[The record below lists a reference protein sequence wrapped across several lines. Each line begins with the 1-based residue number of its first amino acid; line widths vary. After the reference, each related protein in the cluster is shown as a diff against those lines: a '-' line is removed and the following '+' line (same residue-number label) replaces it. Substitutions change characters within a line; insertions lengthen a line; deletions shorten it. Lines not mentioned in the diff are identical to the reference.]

1 MVGMD
6 RLSRHDYELVDFS
19 DERSLLD
26 YAKKLEGHTFR
37 EVLELGIAPKGTEER
52 VDDALVSFK
61 GGVGTLLE
69 ERYFGY
75 RANSNPEADF
85 HDAGVELKTTCFDRR
100 PDGTVRAGER
110 LVLTMIGYDRTIE
123 ADLEESHLWEKA
135 GRILLVYYERDKSV
149 DKYDQRIA
157 HVALFTPPAVDMA
170 IMEQDY
176 RTIQRYVTEGRAD
189 ELSESL
195 TNYLGACTKGAS
207 AAKSMRDQK
216 VYAPGRPAR
225 GRAWCFKGSYMN
237 AVLHDYIL
245 GDAGGESIIK
255 DVSEHA
261 GKSFADYAVARVSA
275 YAGGES
281 IVKDASELEGT
292 SFEDYVV
299 AKVAAFAGME
309 DAEIARALGLD
320 AGPDNKSFW
329 KMIAYRM
336 LGLGGESA
344 SEFEKAGVK
353 VRTVRIERRG
363 KVKESFP
370 LPPFKFAE
378 LAAEEGWEDSELR
391 RAFDETRFF
400 FVVFEQ
406 SDAGYRLRGARF
418 WSMPRE
424 DIDGALRECWETA
437 REKVRHGVT
446 FTKKEQ
452 AGGKVVIY
460 NDLPGIADN
469 PVAHVRP
476 HTAKSAYRLADGT
489 CRGDVGRYGDELPDG
504 QFMTR
509 QSFWL
514 NGDYVY
520 SVVKI

>member
-1 MVGMD
+1 MKKLNKND
-6 RLSRHDYELVDFS
+6 FFSVDFS
-19 DERSLLD
+19 DEKSLLG

-37 EVLELGIAPKGTEER
+37 EVLELGITPEGL
-52 VDDALVSFK
+52 DDEADYALASFK
-61 GGVGTLLE
+61 GGVGTLIE
-69 ERYFGY
+69 QRYFGY
-75 RANSNPEADF
+75 RANSSPEADF

-123 ADLEESHLWEKA
+123 AELRESHLWDKA
-135 GRILLVYYERDKSV
+135 GRILLMYYERDKAI
-149 DKYDQRIA
+149 DKYDQRITNA
-157 HVALFTPPAVDMA
+157 VLFTPPAVDMA
-170 IMEQDY
+170 IIEQDY
-176 RTIQRYVTEGRAD
+176 RTVQRYVTEGRAD

-195 TNYLGACTKGAS
+195 TSYLGACTKGAS

-225 GRAWCFKGSYMN
+225 GRAWCYKNSYMN

-245 GDAGGESIIK
+245 GDAGGESI
-255 DVSEHA
+255 
-261 GKSFADYAVARVSA
+261 
-275 YAGGES
+275 
-281 IVKDASELEGT
+281 VKDASELAGT

-299 AKVAAFAGME
+299 AKVSAFAGME
-309 DAEIARALGLD
+309 DADIAEKLGLD
-320 AGPDNKSFW
+320 AGPANKSFW
-329 KMIAYRM
+329 RMIAYRM

-344 SEFEKAGVK
+344 AEFEKAGVE

-370 LPPFKFAE
+370 LPPFTFAE
-378 LAAEEGWEDSELR
+378 LAAEEDWEDSELR
-391 RAFDETRFF
+391 RVFDETRFF

-424 DIDGALRECWETA
+424 DMDGALRECWEET
-437 REKVRHGVT
+437 RDKVRHGVT
-446 FTKKEQ
+446 FTKKER
-452 AGGKVVIY
+452 ADGKVVIC

-476 HTAKSAYRLADGT
+476 HASRAAYRLADGT
-489 CRGDVGRYGDELPDG
+489 CRGDVGRDGDELPDG

-514 NGDYVY
+514 TGDYVCR
-520 SVVKI
+520 ILEN